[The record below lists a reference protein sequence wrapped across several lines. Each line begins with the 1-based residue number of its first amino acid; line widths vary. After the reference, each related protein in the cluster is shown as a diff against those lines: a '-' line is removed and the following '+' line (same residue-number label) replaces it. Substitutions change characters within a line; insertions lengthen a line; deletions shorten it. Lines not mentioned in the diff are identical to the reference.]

1 MKNRSLLL
9 ACLLVEGLSATALAH
24 VPKKVA
30 YQGFLAT
37 AAGAPVNSTVSVTFR
52 LYTAASGGSPLWAE
66 TQSVAVANG
75 LYSVT
80 LGADTPLDLD
90 FANPLYLGVS
100 VGADPEM
107 TPRQALSSVPYALR
121 ALSVEDGAVGA
132 GAIVDGSIGP
142 SKLASCGLNQILKF
156 TGSGWA
162 CSADADTTVAPGNSV
177 TAATSFGQAS
187 AAGASA
193 QYSRADHTHGTPALP
208 AIPTP
213 ANTVTAGTTSGL
225 SSSAGSSAQYAR
237 ADHSH
242 GTPAAPVI
250 PAAPTFHQIGGQ
262 VASIA
267 AGAGAFEFVGPTA
280 TVTIAS
286 AQTRVAGVVS
296 AVLGKVSGTTTA
308 RISLCYQAA
317 GGALN
322 DMSSGNYM
330 TPSIGPTRATY
341 TASAAISGLP
351 AGTYNMGFCIRSLA
365 FAIDS
370 NEWMQGWFQVVNP

>member
-1 MKNRSLLL
+1 MKKRSLLL
-9 ACLLVEGLSATALAH
+9 ACLLVAGLSTTAFAH

-37 AAGAPVNSTVSVTFR
+37 AAGAPVDSTVSVTFR

-107 TPRQALSSVPYALR
+107 SPRQALSSVPYALR
-121 ALSVEDGAVGA
+121 ALSVEEGAVGA
-132 GAIVDGSIGP
+132 GAIVDGSIVP
-142 SKLASCGLNQILKF
+142 SKLANCGLNEILKF

-187 AAGASA
+187 AAGAS
-193 QYSRADHTHGTPALP
+193 
-208 AIPTP
+208 
-213 ANTVTAGTTSGL
+213 V
-225 SSSAGSSAQYAR
+225 QYAR
-237 ADHSH
+237 ADHTH

-250 PAAPTFHQIGGQ
+250 PAAPVFHPIGGQ

-267 AGAGAFEFVGPTA
+267 GGAGAFEFVGPTA
-280 TVTIAS
+280 SVTVAS
-286 AQTRVAGVVS
+286 TQTRVAGVVS
-296 AVLGKVSGTTTA
+296 AVLGTVSGTTTA
-308 RISLCYQAA
+308 RVSLCFQLVS
-317 GGALN
+317 GGAIN
-322 DMSSGNYM
+322 DLSVSHYLE
-330 TPSIGPTRATY
+330 PSFGPTRATY
-341 TASAAISGLP
+341 TASAARSGLP
-351 AGTYNMGFCIRSLA
+351 AGTYNMGLCIRNLFA
-365 FAIDS
+365 TAID
-370 NEWMQGWFQVVNP
+370 NNNWMQGWFQVVNP